1 MSREE
6 AADEEHGPRCLAQG
20 HGPPCLC
27 EVWGPHTGQQEAGS
41 LLPGSS
47 GLGKVLGR
55 KGGEAA
61 SLFGEQGDRC
71 SAPPEGGSVGILG
84 AQGGL

>member
-1 MSREE
+1 M
-6 AADEEHGPRCLAQG
+6 AQG
-20 HGPPCLC
+20 AWHRATGPCVSVRCGDP
-27 EVWGPHTGQQEAGS
+27 TQGS
-41 LLPGSS
+41 RRQGLLLPGSS

-71 SAPPEGGSVGILG
+71 SVPPEGGSVGILG